1 MLSLKHFHNSNIH
14 KEDNTEARDQR
25 EHRGT
30 EAAERTKEVIIQGLS
45 QE

>member
-25 EHRGT
+25 E
-30 EAAERTKEVIIQGLS
+30 ADERTKEVIIQGLS

>member
-1 MLSLKHFHNSNIH
+1 MLSLKHFHS
-14 KEDNTEARDQR
+14 QR
-25 EHRGT
+25 GQHRSKRSKRGGT